1 MLAFLRNQGGT
12 RAAAFE
18 PDGSWSP
25 ALGRASFHLSYAA
38 VHHGAQHHVGK
49 FFSRL
54 NPILGSG
61 WTLNL
66 SVFQKLQRRWP
77 VSIDLFAT
85 SLPHRCL
92 PYFSPFHNPNALGTE
107 FLLQPWDGWQAYA
120 FPPYVL
126 IPAVL

>member
-12 RAAAFE
+12 RTAVFE
-18 PDGSWSP
+18 LDGSWS
-25 ALGRASFHLSYAA
+25 SYAS

-54 NPILGSG
+54 NPILGSR

-66 SVFQKLQRRWP
+66 SVFQKLRRRWP
-77 VSIDLFAT
+77 VSTDLFAT
-85 SLPHRCL
+85 SLPHRCFR
-92 PYFSPFHNPNALGTE
+92 YFSPFHNPNALGME

-120 FPPYVL
+120 FPPYAL